1 MCFRYHIINW
11 PFVHGFSG
19 YFLWSAESK
28 GWRLCGRWTRSD
40 ADWNRSC
47 RWLGQN
53 WRDHTTHKS
62 GSVPTRMFPLF
73 LGYYFSCFTTFIN
86 IIYYIYTIF
95 CIFSFTNKKE
105 APAASWKKGWLLI
118 NMIFR
123 NHCFDVVIRQREDMF
138 SSPTQ
143 VPRRQVMRMTTVW
156 TFSLPTAWTAWIR
169 WRCLGT
175 VKQDWTGVA
184 DALASLLPTLISMS
198 FAV

>member
-1 MCFRYHIINW
+1 MQWAEPWWFSIFCRRVALRFRTHKTFTLRDMTLFKDVLICFRYHIINW

-28 GWRLCGRWTRSD
+28 DWRLCGRWTRSD

-86 IIYYIYTIF
+86 IILYIYIIYIYTIYIYTIF
-95 CIFSFTNKKE
+95 LHIFLHK
-105 APAASWKKGWLLI
+105 
-118 NMIFR
+118 
-123 NHCFDVVIRQREDMF
+123 
-138 SSPTQ
+138 
-143 VPRRQVMRMTTVW
+143 
-156 TFSLPTAWTAWIR
+156 
-169 WRCLGT
+169 
-175 VKQDWTGVA
+175 
-184 DALASLLPTLISMS
+184 
-198 FAV
+198 